1 MPRIRRKVSRVES
14 LKRIIFSRTAG
25 GFEDK
30 KRRSKSA
37 ETDFKRCT
45 VDKGV
50 GPDSGLS
57 SEDDIMTPR
66 ASCYDLTSEIGEFD
80 SVSQI
85 SCLDSQDRWHFLQRG
100 SASICSD
107 MMSGAVD
114 DTSTIVSSASNKKAH
129 FPYSY
134 IRSKLTTLP
143 EELQNS
149 ISRRESMK
157 SNYQYCTEDEFSMV
171 GTQSEIGQ
179 KQSSLAP
186 SQRLK
191 MLALRRKKSRS
202 LADLQQSCP
211 PILEKPRNS
220 RADESGYDS
229 DTRKSAE
236 TVSPKGSDKSDSDS
250 SGETSGSFTSDRKDS
265 DEESFEEPHYQVP
278 RRAEVRPVT
287 PQKPPRKSKLPEPE
301 YLSKSVTRT
310 KSQPVVPMTGDKPRS
325 SSVPKVSPPSLSSKN
340 FKVCS
345 TIESFTELS
354 IDFILFQMMR
364 LVKDSS
370 NELGIIISSKKNV
383 SNGMTGYSI
392 AHIEPQG
399 LIDR

>member
-1 MPRIRRKVSRVES
+1 MNLKTLCYRIEPRVRRKVSRVES
-14 LKRIIFSRTAG
+14 LKRIIFSRAAAA

-37 ETDFKRCT
+37 EAEIKRCT

-57 SEDDIMTPR
+57 SEDDLMTPR
-66 ASCYDLTSEIGEFD
+66 ASCFDLSSEIGEFD

-100 SASICSD
+100 GTASVCSD
-107 MMSGAVD
+107 MMSATVD
-114 DTSTIVSSASNKKAH
+114 DNSTIVSSASNKKTH

-134 IRSKLTTLP
+134 IRSKLSTLP

-149 ISRRESMK
+149 VSRRESMK
-157 SNYQYCTEDEFSMV
+157 STYPASASYPEEEFSMV
-171 GTQSEIGQ
+171 GTQSEVGP
-179 KQSSLAP
+179 KQMGSLAP

-211 PILEKPRNS
+211 PIPEKPRVQAQHAS

-236 TVSPKGSDKSDSDS
+236 TVSPKSSDKSDSDS

-265 DEESFEEPHYQVP
+265 DEESLEEPHYQVP
-278 RRAEVRPVT
+278 PRRTADIRPVT

-301 YLSKSVTRT
+301 FVSKSVTRT
-310 KSQPVVPMTGDKPRS
+310 KSQPLQVERERA
-325 SSVPKVSPPSLSSKN
+325 SSVPKPNPPSLTSKN
-340 FKVCS
+340 FKVTTS
-345 TIESFTELS
+345 GRNREQRNIEG
-354 IDFILFQMMR
+354 
-364 LVKDSS
+364 VY
-370 NELGIIISSKKNV
+370 
-383 SNGMTGYSI
+383 TGSEEY
-392 AHIEPQG
+392 
-399 LIDR
+399 